1 MLLGHFLQ
9 GRDAEAVEAARRAI
23 QINPLLSISY
33 MGLVAALA
41 RLGRV
46 DDAKAAATR
55 LMELQPSF
63 SISRQC
69 AVVGA
74 VPSLTAALT
83 EAVRSVGLP
92 A

>member
-1 MLLGHFLQ
+1 LQ
-9 GRDAEAVEAARRAI
+9 GRDAEAVEAARRGL
-23 QINPLLSISY
+23 QINPLFSVSY
-33 MGLVAALA
+33 IGLVAALA

-46 DDAKAAATR
+46 DDAKAAAAR

-69 AVVGA
+69 AAVGA
-74 VPSLTAALT
+74 VPALTAALT

>member
-1 MLLGHFLQ
+1 
-9 GRDAEAVEAARRAI
+9 
-23 QINPLLSISY
+23 
-33 MGLVAALA
+33 VAALA

-46 DDAKAAATR
+46 DDAKAAAAR

-69 AVVGA
+69 AAVGA